1 MNRKT
6 FGDILILFGIVG
18 LIFSLFFYLNQVL
31 LDPKEA
37 STVNKNLAI
46 VSAVAGVI
54 GITAGL
60 VARRKGR

>member
-1 MNRKT
+1 MKRKT
-6 FGDILILFGIVG
+6 LGDTLILFGIVG